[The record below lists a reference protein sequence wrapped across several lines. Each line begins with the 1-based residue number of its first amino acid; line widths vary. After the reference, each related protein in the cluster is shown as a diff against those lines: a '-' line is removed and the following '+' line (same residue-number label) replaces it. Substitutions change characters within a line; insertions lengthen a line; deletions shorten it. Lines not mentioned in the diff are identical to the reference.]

1 MSQSGV
7 LMKWMIVIVH
17 HSDASRIKDLCIEI
31 QSATTALEDNMQLMK
46 TLTQTGINKHRI
58 YTVTVSTTALTGS
71 FLYSM
76 PRLVIVTLSGV
87 SVCLLAELLT

>member
-1 MSQSGV
+1 
-7 LMKWMIVIVH
+7 MKWMIVIVH

-46 TLTQTGINKHRI
+46 TLTQTGINKHPI
-58 YTVTVSTTALTGS
+58 YTVTVSRTALTGS
-71 FLYSM
+71 FLYSV